1 MTDARVEVCP
11 KSLARECMSPSRS
24 KGAAYHTLSNL
35 EDYAETDCSFH
46 LRARNSH
53 SPITILIMLISTLT
67 IKAEAQYST
76 SHCVTLP
83 KITTLVF
90 FRLLYEKVALA
101 RGVDLA
107 SRSTP
112 LTPPCTG

>member
-1 MTDARVEVCP
+1 MPLLARALPSTGADSRTKPAMTNARVEVCP

-53 SPITILIMLISTLT
+53 SLITIIIMLISTLT

-83 KITTLVF
+83 KITMFVF
-90 FRLLYEKVALA
+90 FRLI
-101 RGVDLA
+101 
-107 SRSTP
+107 
-112 LTPPCTG
+112 

>member
-53 SPITILIMLISTLT
+53 TLTIIIIMLISTL
-67 IKAEAQYST
+67 IKNAEAQYST

-83 KITTLVF
+83 KITMSVF
-90 FRLLYEKVALA
+90 FRLKEAQRHGRV
-101 RGVDLA
+101 G
-107 SRSTP
+107 
-112 LTPPCTG
+112 PPW